1 MIGAQW
7 FSVVLAIVTWL
18 AGAVWLIRENHWTP
32 TGLRERKARALADRI
47 ALLERDTDRL
57 RLEAARDDTERREQR
72 LEALAYQRE
81 YARYLAARG
90 HRPDAGDEITM
101 KAAAQYAAQRILTDG
116 SVVTGSAERWFSSH

>member
-1 MIGAQW
+1 MTGAQW
-7 FSVVLAIVTWL
+7 FSVVMAVLIWL
-18 AGAVWLIRENHWTP
+18 FGIVWLIRMNGWTP
-32 TGLRERKARALADRI
+32 AGIRERRKRGLAGRI

-57 RLEAARDDTERREQR
+57 RLEAARDDTEWREQR

-81 YARYLAARG
+81 YARYLAAHG

-116 SVVTGSAERWFSSH
+116 SVAAD